1 MLSLPSCSPAPARWR
16 RLGCRLVA
24 GAAARESFRSVGDWE
39 FGVQGGAGA
48 GGAVDGDGAAE
59 SFNAVFETGEA
70 GAPGG
75 VGAAVAVVA
84 DVEVKDLAGYFCA
97 DNNGHSVSLT
107 LRRKQHQPLAH
118 SLPSAL
124 FRSASSPRAVAL
136 PDRRPAW
143 ARHALLPI
151 GAPR

>member
-39 FGVQGGAGA
+39 FGVQGGAVA
-48 GGAVDGDGAAE
+48 GRAVDGDGAAE

-97 DNNGHSVSLT
+97 DMD
-107 LRRKQHQPLAH
+107 
-118 SLPSAL
+118 
-124 FRSASSPRAVAL
+124 
-136 PDRRPAW
+136 DRRVRVLGRVRERFGDHVVGGRPRPVPA
-143 ARHALLPI
+143 A
-151 GAPR
+151 G